1 MGHLIGK
8 DIYRRLGTKLDGT
21 TVRMPYNPAL
31 HDMLRA
37 LYTPAEADL
46 IVRMPWRPS
55 SLSRLSTH
63 LDIPPASLEK
73 KLDSLCR
80 KGLVCDIWEGGEYL
94 YMISP
99 FVIGFFEFSMMRT
112 RGELEPKKWAELF
125 QAYMFG
131 SPDFL
136 KANFGDG
143 QQVSIMR
150 TLPHEEI
157 LGDHVEILDYEKASA
172 LIDAQSSFAVGL
184 CSCRHEKMHLG
195 KQQCDVPLET
205 CTSMGTAA
213 EFLIRNELARPI
225 SRQEMVDI
233 TARSKEKGFVLSTD
247 NVKQDAGFICHCCS
261 CCCNL
266 LNGIRIS
273 GYPGVLVSSSYIAE
287 CNEEACNGCGKCARA
302 CPIDA
307 IRMEEVTGKQGEK
320 VRRKPVIDEKFC
332 LGCGV
337 CGLSCTQ
344 DALELVPRKQRVLH
358 PEDSFERVLLQS
370 LERGTLQNLIFDNPE
385 SWSQGFLRGLVG
397 GFLRLPPVKKGL
409 MSEGL
414 RSRFLD
420 VVRKQGG

>member
-1 MGHLIGK
+1 MGHLVGK
-8 DIYRRLGTKLDGT
+8 DIYRQLGTKLDGT
-21 TVRMPYNPAL
+21 TVRMPLNPAL

-37 LYTPAEADL
+37 LYTPEEADL
-46 IVRMPWRPS
+46 IVRLPWRPS
-55 SLSRLSTH
+55 SIPRLIKL
-63 LDIPPASLEK
+63 LDIPRACLEK

-150 TLPHEEI
+150 TLPHEEVVT
-157 LGDHVEILDYEKASA
+157 DHVEILDYEKASA
-172 LIDAQSSFAVGL
+172 LIDAQTSFAVGL

-195 KQQCDVPLET
+195 EQKCDVPLET
-205 CTSMGTAA
+205 CTSMGSAA

-225 SRQEMVDI
+225 SKQEMVDI
-233 TARSKEKGFVLSTD
+233 TARSRELGFVLSTD
-247 NVKQDAGFICHCCS
+247 NVRQDAGFICHCCS

-266 LNGIRIS
+266 LQGIRVS

-307 IRMEEVTGKQGEK
+307 IRMEEVAGASGEK
-320 VRRKPVIDEKFC
+320 PRKKPVIDEKFC

-337 CGLSCTQ
+337 CGLSCKQ
-344 DALELVPRKQRVLH
+344 NAIELIPRKQRVLH

-370 LERGTLQNLIFDNPE
+370 LERGTLQNLIFDDPE

-420 VVRKQGG
+420 VIRKKS

>member
-1 MGHLIGK
+1 MGHLVGK
-8 DIYRRLGTKLDGT
+8 DIYRQLGTKLDGT
-21 TVRMPYNPAL
+21 TVRMPLNPAL

-37 LYTPAEADL
+37 LYTPEEADL
-46 IVRMPWRPS
+46 IVRLPWRPS
-55 SLSRLSTH
+55 SIPRLIKL
-63 LDIPPASLEK
+63 LDIPRASLEK

-94 YMISP
+94 YIISP

-150 TLPHEEI
+150 TLPYEEVVT
-157 LGDHVEILDYEKASA
+157 DHVEILDYEKASA
-172 LIDAQSSFAVGL
+172 LIDAQTSFAVGL

-195 KQQCDVPLET
+195 EQKCDVPLET
-205 CTSMGTAA
+205 CTSMGSAA

-225 SRQEMVDI
+225 SKQEMVDI
-233 TARSKEKGFVLSTD
+233 TARSRELGFVLSTD
-247 NVKQDAGFICHCCS
+247 NVRQDAGFICHCCS

-266 LNGIRIS
+266 LQGIRVS
-273 GYPGVLVSSSYIAE
+273 GYPGVLVSSSYLAE

-307 IRMEEVTGKQGEK
+307 IRMEEVAGASGEK
-320 VRRKPVIDEKFC
+320 PRKKPVIDEKVC

-337 CGLSCTQ
+337 CGLSCKQ
-344 DALELVPRKQRVLH
+344 NAIELIPRKQRVLH

-370 LERGTLQNLIFDNPE
+370 LERGTLQNLIFDDPT

-409 MSEGL
+409 MSQGL
-414 RSRFLD
+414 RSRFLE
-420 VVRKQGG
+420 VVRKKA